1 MEQQAQTPI
10 KPTLVENDKSVK
22 NTLLNMEVGQT
33 EAFTKKQRGSVR
45 STASLLKKD
54 KGLEFTAPEIKGLI
68 IVTRLN

>member
-1 MEQQAQTPI
+1 
-10 KPTLVENDKSVK
+10 
-22 NTLLNMEVGQT
+22 MEVGQT

-54 KGLEFTAPEIKGLI
+54 RGLEFTAPEIKGLI